1 MSGRERATE
10 AVMIK
15 VGDYVSFKK
24 PYPDED
30 PSSRYKVLEVNGDRC
45 KIKYV
50 CNLPIPPVYVVK
62 TADLQ
67 VVS

>member
-1 MSGRERATE
+1 
-10 AVMIK
+10 MIK
-15 VGDYVSFKK
+15 VGDSVLFKE
-24 PYPDED
+24 PYADED
-30 PSSRYKVLEVNGDRC
+30 PGSVYKVLEVNGDRC

-67 VVS
+67 VLPG